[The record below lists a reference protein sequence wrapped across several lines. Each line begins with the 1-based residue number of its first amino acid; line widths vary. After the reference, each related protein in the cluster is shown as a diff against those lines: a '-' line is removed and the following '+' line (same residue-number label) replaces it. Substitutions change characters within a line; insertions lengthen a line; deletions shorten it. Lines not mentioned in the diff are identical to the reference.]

1 MEDNTFQKQQ
11 IKALIIT
18 LLAIIGYLLLQLQ
31 ALNML

>member
-11 IKALIIT
+11 IKALIIN
-18 LLAIIGYLLLQLQ
+18 LLAIICYLLLQLQ